1 MVAFSLALLLA
12 ACQEAEALP
21 PASEIDPAAPVQVA
35 PAPPKESPR
44 LLFDAEDR
52 SLSQKLV
59 DRPEAGPSLAG
70 FLFWSGVVLA
80 LMIGLFALLKRY
92 GRASRFLA
100 GSGAIHVLAKK
111 ALGSRQEIFLVEVGA
126 KVFMIGST
134 RDHLTT
140 LGEFAGPDE
149 VAALR
154 GALPA
159 RKDPSM
165 ALTFRESLK
174 EGLKEEERGPAER
187 PLYESIVDEL
197 SQIRKTVRAWRA

>member
-1 MVAFSLALLLA
+1 MVALSLALLLA
-12 ACQEAEALP
+12 AGQEPEALP
-21 PASEIDPAAPVQVA
+21 PASQIDPAASELSVPV
-35 PAPPKESPR
+35 PPKESPR
-44 LLFDAEDR
+44 LLLEAPDR

-59 DRPEAGPSLAG
+59 ERPESGPSLAG

-80 LMIGLFALLKRY
+80 LMVGFFALLKRF

-100 GSGAIHVLAKK
+100 GGGVIHVLARKS
-111 ALGSRQEIFLVEVGA
+111 LGSRQEIFLVEAGP

-134 RDHLTT
+134 REGLTT

-159 RKDPSM
+159 RKDPPM
-165 ALTFRESLK
+165 ALAFRESLK
-174 EGLKEEERGPAER
+174 EGLKEGERGPAEK

-197 SQIRKTVRAWRA
+197 AQIRKTVRAWRA